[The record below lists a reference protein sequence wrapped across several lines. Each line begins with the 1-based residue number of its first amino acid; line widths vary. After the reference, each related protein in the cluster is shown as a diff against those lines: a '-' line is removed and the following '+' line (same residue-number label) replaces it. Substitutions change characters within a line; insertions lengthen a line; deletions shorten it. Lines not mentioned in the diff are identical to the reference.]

1 MIRFGALIRLSH
13 FGRSIFFKQMV
24 LYVLIILLISGV
36 IGLLFFTTAR
46 QHLETEI
53 GNKLQ
58 VVARISARSTP
69 FEQLE
74 LIRDEHDESRMVLR
88 LEKKLGEIQE
98 ATGVRNILVFRP
110 TMASLLGLDPAVRIG
125 SVLGLPNFRASFLT
139 DLAAGN
145 SVYTE
150 SYRRGEEIFIS
161 AYAPILDLEGR
172 LFAIVGID
180 AGAGELAIIEQ
191 MGTRLYW
198 IALISIAVA
207 SLLALLFARSITR
220 PVREIAQTAERLGK
234 GDYEARVTVSS
245 RDEVGVLADSI
256 NRMAEDVRERDATLK
271 EMAATVAHEIRN
283 PLNSMKLLVSLLDE
297 ELKDGKITLQTSTLE
312 TLNYEIG
319 KLNRFTEQFLTFS
332 RPVTLIRD
340 TVAVASLV
348 ANVLEMSAAQ
358 AAEGGVELVNEAAED
373 QTELS
378 VDRLRLEQTLL
389 NLVLNGIQAC
399 GGEGGRVTVGVRREG
414 VEGLDLVIEDSGEGL
429 SPEAL
434 PQIFDPFFT
443 TKTDGSGLGLANAR
457 KIIEEH
463 EGFIR
468 AQNITDGG
476 ARMTVHL
483 PAGRVLTRSGE

>member
-1 MIRFGALIRLSH
+1 
-13 FGRSIFFKQMV
+13 
-24 LYVLIILLISGV
+24 
-36 IGLLFFTTAR
+36 
-46 QHLETEI
+46 
-53 GNKLQ
+53 
-58 VVARISARSTP
+58 
-69 FEQLE
+69 
-74 LIRDEHDESRMVLR
+74 
-88 LEKKLGEIQE
+88 
-98 ATGVRNILVFRP
+98 
-110 TMASLLGLDPAVRIG
+110 
-125 SVLGLPNFRASFLT
+125 
-139 DLAAGN
+139 
-145 SVYTE
+145 
-150 SYRRGEEIFIS
+150 
-161 AYAPILDLEGR
+161 
-172 LFAIVGID
+172 
-180 AGAGELAIIEQ
+180 

-245 RDEVGVLADSI
+245 RDEVGILADSI
-256 NRMAEDVRERDATLK
+256 NRMAEDVRERDAALK

-297 ELKDGKITLQTSTLE
+297 ELKDGQITLQTSTLE

-348 ANVLEMSAAQ
+348 ANVLDMSAAQ
-358 AAEGGVELVNEAAED
+358 AAEGGVELVNEAVEEH
-373 QTELS
+373 TELS
-378 VDRLRLEQTLL
+378 VDRLRMEQTLL

-399 GGEGGRVTVGVRREG
+399 EKGGRVTVGVNREG
-414 VEGLDLVIEDSGEGL
+414 VNGLDLVIEDSGEGL
-429 SPEAL
+429 SSEAL

-463 EGFIR
+463 EGSIH
-468 AQNITDGG
+468 AQNMTHGG

-483 PAGRVLTRSGE
+483 PAERVLTRQGE